1 MSLDVELSNVA
12 MVGEEFIFGTATGGT
27 GPFSDTLL
35 GINGTYAGTYTLSN
49 KGVFTVDIDTWIASV
64 QKELSSLVKDL
75 DSSATV
81 NVTRKMLTG
90 KVVSKTKIQGT
101 IDVEFMV
108 TLPDVKI
115 QTTGLKEFTVPVS
128 IRASLSGI
136 PAPTAAKTTEL
147 EASSGSADSAE
158 SAATFIFQKLILPVM
173 SFAGK

>member
-1 MSLDVELSNVA
+1 M
-12 MVGEEFIFGTATGGT
+12 
-27 GPFSDTLL
+27 
-35 GINGTYAGTYTLSN
+35 
-49 KGVFTVDIDTWIASV
+49 

-108 TLPDVKI
+108 TLPGVKI
-115 QTTGLKEFTVPVS
+115 QTTGLKGFTVPVS
-128 IRASLSGI
+128 VRASLSGI
-136 PAPTAAKTTEL
+136 PAPAAAKTTEL

-173 SFAGK
+173 TFAGK